1 MVMRGVVCEI
11 FNMESRCKNTES
23 VFGTYPKQ
31 TWIFIC
37 GSLRKGKPLD
47 IWGGSGTLAESL
59 IFVVVVV
66 WLFLLFLMRSGANF
80 ENVNY

>member
-1 MVMRGVVCEI
+1 MVMSGVVCEI
-11 FNMESRCKNTES
+11 FNVESGCKITES

-47 IWGGSGTLAESL
+47 IWGRSGTLAESL
-59 IFVVVVV
+59 IFVVVI